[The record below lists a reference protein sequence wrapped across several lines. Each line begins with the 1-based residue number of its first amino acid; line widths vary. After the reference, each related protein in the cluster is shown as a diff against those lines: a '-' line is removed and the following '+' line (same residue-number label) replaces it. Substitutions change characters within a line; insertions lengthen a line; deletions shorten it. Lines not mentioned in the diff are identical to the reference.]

1 MSAKSAG
8 KKPRVNEHDIA
19 RARAAICPALPVLS
33 SSGPLQA
40 RSAAMHGRLPEYLA
54 DSPSQRARPSA
65 KRRHGAAQ
73 SRADEKEPTTRAWF

>member
-33 SSGPLQA
+33 SSGPASSSASGYA
-40 RSAAMHGRLPEYLA
+40 RA
-54 DSPSQRARPSA
+54 DSPNTSPIRHRSALGLRPS
-65 KRRHGAAQ
+65 GDTGVAQ
-73 SRADEKEPTTRAWF
+73 SRADEEEPTTLW